1 MVHEPL
7 VLLALILLGPPF
19 AAHVMVHAD
28 RPAETTR
35 VGTLLH
41 DGHWVLEALARRLPD
56 LALRRIVVGALEILE
71 SLLLHRLHLLPA
83 HLQPG
88 APIRDVGLGVVAV
101 AGADATAERT
111 ALERVAGIR
120 VAHAFSCPPGAV
132 VLQIAADRLA
142 RPARHGAVLR
152 HKLGIL
158 VALTGAPPSGALVR
172 QVLALG
178 GAEAAAGGA
187 DPQHRIGVRLAL
199 TILGPVGAGHIR
211 VAARVRADAAGERAR
226 KRHVFRVLA
235 RALATASPI
244 GAVVPVIV
252 ADATENHRDQ
262 RQEGS
267 HQHVFLPRNEIWGCQ
282 CVPAHCILGGVGFL
296 P

>member
-7 VLLALILLGPPF
+7 VLLALTYLFPPF
-19 AAHVMVHAD
+19 AALVMVHAD

-83 HLQPG
+83 HSQPG
-88 APIRDVGLGVVAV
+88 APIRDVGKGVVAV

-226 KRHVFRVLA
+226 KRHVFRVRA

-262 RQEGS
+262 RQQGS
-267 HQHVFLPRNEIWGCQ
+267 HHHVFLPRNEIWGICA
-282 CVPAHCILGGVGFL
+282 PALSPPPPRRFSF
-296 P
+296 